1 MYLQDALTFALSW
14 ITNEMWN
21 ITGLANVEHLKQ
33 ASGNLFI
40 LEQFSI
46 IDYKAS
52 NSIL

>member
-33 ASGNLFI
+33 VIYLLIYLF
-40 LEQFSI
+40 
-46 IDYKAS
+46 
-52 NSIL
+52 